1 MNVYVN
7 CCPSGYNGDSELV
20 TVQLPKKY
28 TDDVLA
34 YARTLSDAYGV
45 EDTRVMKDI
54 VKESI
59 MEIERRYYDRKN
71 RKTQKS

>member
-1 MNVYVN
+1 MNVFVN
-7 CCPSGYNGDSELV
+7 CCPSGYNGESELV

-34 YARTLSDAYGV
+34 YARTLSDAFGV

-71 RKTQKS
+71 RKTKKS

>member
-1 MNVYVN
+1 MNVFVN

-20 TVQLPKKY
+20 TVQVPKKY
-28 TDDVLA
+28 TDEVLA
-34 YARTLSDAYGV
+34 YARMLSDSYGI
-45 EDTRVMKDI
+45 EDTRVVKDI

-59 MEIERRYYDRKN
+59 MQIQQRYYDRQN

>member
-1 MNVYVN
+1 MNVFVN

-59 MEIERRYYDRKN
+59 MEIERRYYDCKN